1 MKPVYRATLDLREAG
16 VAGCQPLH
24 VIPPYTTMQALAIE
38 RLEPRSSLFMSHS
51 HSRKDS
57 GQRGLDNHLTASC
70 KDEQSS
76 EVLPPPPA
84 IYINVVSVQMV

>member
-1 MKPVYRATLDLREAG
+1 MQSDAGFAGLREAG
-16 VAGCQPLH
+16 MAGCQSLR
-24 VIPPYTTMQALAIE
+24 VIPPYTTMQILAVE

-76 EVLPPPPA
+76 EVLPPPPT
-84 IYINVVSVQMV
+84 IYINVVPVQMV